1 MKQEY
6 IKAIEKQL
14 QECNDIALLDF
25 IYRIMD
31 KSKARAAK

>member
-14 QECNDIALLDF
+14 QECNDIAILDLV
-25 IYRIMD
+25 YRIME
-31 KSKARAAK
+31 KSKVRAAK